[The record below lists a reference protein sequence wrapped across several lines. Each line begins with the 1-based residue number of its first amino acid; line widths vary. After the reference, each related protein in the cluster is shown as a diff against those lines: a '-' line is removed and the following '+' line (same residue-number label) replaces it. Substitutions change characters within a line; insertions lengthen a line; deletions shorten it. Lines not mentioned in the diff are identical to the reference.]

1 MSTEPDGKQAHHGEL
16 VPPDD
21 AVGGPDAPSPQ
32 EVALEETEERTL
44 DPEGTRR
51 ESTQTP
57 GN

>member
-1 MSTEPDGKQAHHGEL
+1 MSTDPGNTHASPGEL

-21 AVGGPDAPSPQ
+21 AIGGPDAPSAK
-32 EVALEETEERTL
+32 EVALEESEERTR

-51 ESTQTP
+51 RSTQTP